1 MVGDEGFEPSLFQV
15 PNQENCSLGLP
26 LDHSLPARLPI
37 APIAH
42 IKRGNSPQLDGPG
55 SFDQPFRFFCLLL
68 TCKSTKTLLKLITFS
83 RNQ

>member
-1 MVGDEGFEPSLFQV
+1 MAGDEGFEPSLFQV

-42 IKRGNSPQLDGPG
+42 IKRAFFPLDQIFL
-55 SFDQPFRFFCLLL
+55 SSVDLQVY
-68 TCKSTKTLLKLITFS
+68 
-83 RNQ
+83 